1 MSLIYKLFGLGALL
15 AVLRT
20 LLEKVDKK
28 DIAFWL
34 ELSGIIIAI
43 LWTAPELSKLL
54 RLMNSTFGS
63 YLR

>member
-1 MSLIYKLFGLGALL
+1 MNIIYKLFGLGTLL
-15 AVLRT
+15 AILRT

-28 DIAFWL
+28 DVAFWL

-43 LWTAPELSKLL
+43 LWTAPELARLL